1 MFINQ
6 AMATLTAMDCRTNV
20 NSDLLKKTLQA
31 ANFALLASPIILT
44 VTKIGSDRLGHLI
57 CGIVAV
63 PLIAK
68 GFVHLARKYEVGTQ
82 ASDSIYN
89 NIGKCFDIATII
101 TQIFNVA
108 ILYPFARKYPV
119 QVGLSIAAVG
129 VNIWHF
135 SNAYLGTN
143 TNQGQSVSN
152 RRPVV
157 EGNW

>member
-6 AMATLTAMDCRTNV
+6 AMATLTSMECRTSGLNF
-20 NSDLLKKTLQA
+20 DLLKKTLQA

-44 VTKIGSDRLGHLI
+44 VTKIGSDRFGHLI
-57 CGIVAV
+57 CGIAAV

-68 GFVHLARKYEVGTQ
+68 GFVHLARKYEVGIQ
-82 ASDSIYN
+82 ASDSINN

-108 ILYPFARKYPV
+108 VSYPFARQYPV

-135 SNAYLGTN
+135 SNTYLSAN
-143 TNQGQSVSN
+143 TNQEPLVWV
-152 RRPVV
+152 RRQAV
-157 EGNW
+157 